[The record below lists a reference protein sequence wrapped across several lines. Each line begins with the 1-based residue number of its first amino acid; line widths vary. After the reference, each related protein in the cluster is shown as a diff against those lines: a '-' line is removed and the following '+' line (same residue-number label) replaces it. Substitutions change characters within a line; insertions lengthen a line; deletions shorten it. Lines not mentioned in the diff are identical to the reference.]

1 MLGAYEI
8 KEALENVKILVDTRE
23 QPNDRF
29 KKRVASFGCPWERC
43 KLDFGDYSVAAD
55 LDGHRISLQNAVA
68 VERKMNIDELCG
80 CYCHSRARFEREFER
95 AQQAGGKI
103 IMLIENA
110 TWEKVYA
117 GTYRSLMQPQAL
129 TASMLAWLARYNCQ
143 LVFCKPETSGK
154 LIHDILYRELK
165 ERLERGDI
173 E

>member
-1 MLGAYEI
+1 MLGVYEI
-8 KEALENVKILVDTRE
+8 KEALENVRILVDTRE

-29 KKRVASFGCPWERC
+29 KKRVESFGCPWERC

-55 LDGHRISLQNAVA
+55 LDGRRISLQDTVA
-68 VERKMNIDELCG
+68 IERKMNIDELCG

-95 AQQAGGKI
+95 ARQSGAKI

-165 ERLERGDI
+165 ERLERGEI

>member
-8 KEALENVKILVDTRE
+8 KEALENIKILVDTRE
-23 QPNDRF
+23 QPNERF

-55 LDGHRISLQNAVA
+55 LDSRRISLQDDIVI
-68 VERKMNIDELCG
+68 ERKMNIDELCG

-95 AQQAGGKI
+95 AQQAGAKI

-129 TASMLAWLARYNCQ
+129 TASMLTWLARYNCQ

>member
-8 KEALENVKILVDTRE
+8 KEALENIKILVDTRE
-23 QPNDRF
+23 QPNERF

-55 LDGHRISLQNAVA
+55 LDDRRISLQDAIA
-68 VERKMNIDELCG
+68 IERKMNIDELCG

-95 AQQAGGKI
+95 AQQAGAKI